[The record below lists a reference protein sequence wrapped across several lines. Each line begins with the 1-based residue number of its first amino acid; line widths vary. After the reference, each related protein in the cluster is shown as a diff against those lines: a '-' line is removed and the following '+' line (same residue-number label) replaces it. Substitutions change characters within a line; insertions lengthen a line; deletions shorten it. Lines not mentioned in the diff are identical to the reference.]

1 MRKEKQRPRSTF
13 TFISILE
20 GIYQTESKKKKKKD
34 SMFSAGK
41 DTVSVFKVS

>member
-20 GIYQTESKKKKKKD
+20 GIYQTESKKKKKD